1 MRFKYIALTFI
12 FVIIHF
18 PFSSNLYAQDQKF
31 ALKTSHPI
39 PVGDTFYSNYD
50 GIINSSFQYSK
61 SIGSGFYVNGEFDYS
76 NSEVRWNNPFGE
88 NSTTHL
94 NIYKLIA
101 AVELPLKIQN
111 IFTFRPE
118 LGIGYAHLRFNN
130 DVFNRQNTDNG
141 FSFKF
146 SLQADRSISEKIS
159 VGMSGSYNLIL
170 LGKPE
175 DAMDIPY
182 NKELH
187 SINIGIFG
195 IYHF

>member
-1 MRFKYIALTFI
+1 
-12 FVIIHF
+12 
-18 PFSSNLYAQDQKF
+18 
-31 ALKTSHPI
+31 
-39 PVGDTFYSNYD
+39 
-50 GIINSSFQYSK
+50 
-61 SIGSGFYVNGEFDYS
+61 
-76 NSEVRWNNPFGE
+76 
-88 NSTTHL
+88 
-94 NIYKLIA
+94 
-101 AVELPLKIQN
+101 LPLKIQN